1 MRVLVLDGN
10 ENQAVAC
17 VRSLSRAGHRV
28 EVGSSSGWSKA
39 GWSRHSSTT
48 FRYPSPSD
56 NARAFVDAVMTRA
69 AAVPGTLVMPL
80 TERSTLP
87 LSAMRDRAAAASAR
101 LVLPDH
107 ATVLRAFDKAET
119 TRIAR
124 EAGVETP
131 RTTLLESPAD
141 LEPLLHSARYPLVV
155 KPAASATLGDSAG
168 VRSTGGPHYASTP
181 NELRAAFDA
190 VHARTSR
197 MIAQEFVPGRGAGY
211 FALMVHGEPRAE
223 FAHRRIRDVRP
234 SGSGSSVR
242 ESVAPDPMVREAAL
256 RVLRELGWHG
266 VAMVEFRLR
275 PDGVPVFLEVNG
287 RFWNSL
293 ALAVNAGVDFPAM
306 VARLAEYGDVPAS
319 DGYRIG
325 TRCRWLLGDAR
336 HLVAVIKG
344 RPRGFTGDFPERLRT
359 VRDFLTPVRGTFHDN
374 FTLDDPLPELG
385 DWLDFFVHKIPASLS
400 SRGQP

>member
-1 MRVLVLDGN
+1 
-10 ENQAVAC
+10 
-17 VRSLSRAGHRV
+17 
-28 EVGSSSGWSKA
+28 
-39 GWSRHSSTT
+39 
-48 FRYPSPSD
+48 
-56 NARAFVDAVMTRA
+56 
-69 AAVPGTLVMPL
+69 
-80 TERSTLP
+80 
-87 LSAMRDRAAAASAR
+87 MRDRAALAGAK

-131 RTTLLESPAD
+131 KTTLLQSRAD
-141 LEPLLHSARYPLVV
+141 LEHLLQSSRYPLVV
-155 KPAASATLGDSAG
+155 KPAASAVLEEGAG

-181 NELRAAFDA
+181 DELRVAFDA
-190 VHARTSR
+190 VHTRTSR

-211 FALMVHGEPRAE
+211 FALMVHGAPRAE

-242 ESVAPDPMVREAAL
+242 EAVAPDPVVREAAL

-266 VAMVEFRLR
+266 VAMVEFRVR

-306 VARLAEYGDVPAS
+306 VAALAEHGDVPAS
-319 DGYRIG
+319 AGYRIG

-336 HLVAVIKG
+336 HLIAVMRG
-344 RPRGFTGDFPERLRT
+344 RPRGFTGDFPQRLRT
-359 VRDFLTPVRGTFHDN
+359 MRDFVTPVRGTFHDN

-385 DWLDFFVHKIPASLS
+385 DWLDFLVHKIPASLS
-400 SRGQP
+400 ARGKA